1 MEYQFSYDFLGKPTA
16 KCELDCE
23 LFGDWLTQD
32 IGNNSSETKQLLA
45 IIQQLQ
51 TRKIQEHRYIGN
63 TFHLLLEDSEA
74 ELQLNNA
81 SLAPSTKLDI
91 EWHGQESVGCG
102 LVDLQHLL
110 EAWLDF
116 ITQ

>member
-1 MEYQFSYDFLGKPTA
+1 MEYQFSYDLLGKPTA

-23 LFGDWLTQD
+23 LFGDWLSLD
-32 IGNNSSETKQLLA
+32 IANNSKQIKELLDT
-45 IIQQLQ
+45 IQKLQLHQLQ
-51 TRKIQEHRYIGN
+51 DYEYIGK
-63 TFHLLLEDSEA
+63 TFHLLLDPEEV

-81 SLAPSTKLDI
+81 SLAPLTKLDI
-91 EWHGQESVGCG
+91 EWHEQESVGCG

-116 ITQ
+116 IT

>member
-32 IGNNSSETKQLLA
+32 VGGNISGIKQLLA

-51 TRKIQEHRYIGN
+51 TREIQDYSYIGN
-63 TFHLLLEDSEA
+63 TYHLLLDYSEA

-81 SLAPSTKLDI
+81 SLAPSAKLDI
-91 EWHGQESVGCG
+91 EWHEQESAGCG
-102 LVDLQHLL
+102 LIDLQHTL
-110 EAWLDF
+110 EAWLNF
-116 ITQ
+116 ID